1 MKKNSIGNGFVGE
14 IEGLGLVDIVQF
26 ACLSGDDRKLSV
38 LSEDNLGVL
47 YFSDNE
53 IIHAE
58 FGELTGEE
66 AFYRIMTWPSGTF
79 SMLFAKTNQRSI
91 DASWN
96 FLLLEAARR
105 IDEQNRPAASTT
117 AEEGDG
123 LPKVLVVDDSRF
135 FTKAFVKLFEDQI
148 KAKVVGTA
156 TNGKEALKF
165 LEMQVP
171 DLVTLD
177 MTMPVM
183 SGDVALKHI
192 MIRSPAPVVLV
203 SNFNEQ
209 LAFKMMDFMRYGAVD
224 VVAKPVNP
232 ESWKLISERLQYILM
247 NVHEFC
253 VDNVSRA
260 KSPKP
265 AEKKITL
272 AAKPADRLL
281 LILGGLGGLLELQ
294 KIIPALEYD
303 ETTAVMVLQNMYP
316 GIAQHLASYF
326 NAFTPY
332 AVSCLD
338 IGEDLLG
345 GQCRMG
351 NCHGKRQVVLRQGMP
366 LISGREDEFNKMSL
380 DADNLLHSAAE
391 VFGAKLSVVL
401 LSGVD
406 VDLKIGMEAVV
417 RKGGRIILQEP
428 ESCLLPGP
436 LEGIKSLAL
445 EECRL
450 KPEDIAPYLAGHIP
464 EAPRG

>member
-1 MKKNSIGNGFVGE
+1 MKNHAVQNGFVGE

-38 LSEDNLGVL
+38 LSEDNIGVL

-66 AFYRIMTWPSGTF
+66 AFYRIMSWPSGTF
-79 SMLFAKTNQRSI
+79 SMIFAKTNQRSI

-105 IDEQNRPAASTT
+105 IDEQNRPAAL
-117 AEEGDG
+117 EGRKGEPG
-123 LPKVLVVDDSRF
+123 LPRVLVVDDSRF

-148 KAKVVGTA
+148 QAKVIGTA
-156 TNGKEALKF
+156 TNGKEAVKF

-209 LAFKMMDFMRYGAVD
+209 SAFKMMDFMRYGAVD
-224 VVAKPVNP
+224 VVAKPVSP
-232 ESWKLISERLQYILM
+232 DSWKLISERLQYILM
-247 NVHEFC
+247 NVREFC

-265 AEKKITL
+265 VEKQTGIGE
-272 AAKPADRLL
+272 AKPAERLL

-294 KIIPALEYD
+294 KVIPALAYD
-303 ETTAVMVLQNMYP
+303 HSQAVMVLQNMYP
-316 GIAQHLASYF
+316 GIAQYLATYF
-326 NAFTPY
+326 DAFTPY

-351 NCHGKRQVVLRQGMP
+351 NCHGKRQIILRQGTP
-366 LISGREDEFNKMSL
+366 LIAGREDEMNKISL
-380 DADNLLHSAAE
+380 DADNLLQSAAE
-391 VFGAKLSVVL
+391 VFGPKLSVVL

-417 RKGGRIILQEP
+417 GKGGRIILQEP
-428 ESCLLPGP
+428 ESSLLPGP
-436 LEGIKSLAL
+436 LDGLRSLEL
-445 EECRL
+445 HERSL
-450 KPEDIAPYLAGHIP
+450 KPEDIAPYLAGQS
-464 EAPRG
+464 

>member
-1 MKKNSIGNGFVGE
+1 MKQSGIKNGFVGE

-26 ACLSGDDRKLSV
+26 ACLSGDNRKLSV

-58 FGELTGEE
+58 FGELIGEE
-66 AFYRIMTWPSGTF
+66 AFYRIMSWPSGTF
-79 SMLFAKTNQRSI
+79 SMLFAKTNQRTI

-105 IDEQNRPAASTT
+105 IDEQNRPAAQPVESD
-117 AEEGDG
+117 EPS
-123 LPKVLVVDDSRF
+123 LPKILVVDDSRF

-148 KAKVVGTA
+148 KAKVIGTA
-156 TNGKEALKF
+156 TNGKEAVKF
-165 LEMQVP
+165 LEVQVP

-209 LAFKMMDFMRYGAVD
+209 MYFKMMDFMRYGAVD

-265 AEKKITL
+265 AEKKPAL
-272 AAKPADRLL
+272 LKPAEHLL
-281 LILGGLGGLLELQ
+281 LILGGLGGMLELQ
-294 KIIPALEYD
+294 KIIPAIEYN
-303 ETTAVMVLQNMYP
+303 EATAVMVLQNMYP
-316 GIAQHLASYF
+316 GIAKYLASYF
-326 NAFTPY
+326 DAFTPY
-332 AVSCLD
+332 TVTCLD
-338 IGEDLLG
+338 LGEGLLG
-345 GQCRMG
+345 GQCRIG
-351 NCHGKRQVVLRQGMP
+351 NCHGKRQIVVRDGMP
-366 LISGREDEFNKMSL
+366 LISGREDELNKMSL

-391 VFGAKLSVVL
+391 VFGSKLSVVL

-417 RKGGRIILQEP
+417 RKGGRVIIQEP

-445 EECRL
+445 EERCL
-450 KPEDIAPYLAGHIP
+450 KPEDIALYLAGHI
-464 EAPRG
+464 

>member
-1 MKKNSIGNGFVGE
+1 MKNHAVQNGFVGE

-38 LSEDNLGVL
+38 LSEDNMGVL

-66 AFYRIMTWPSGTF
+66 AFYRIMSWPSGTF
-79 SMLFAKTNQRSI
+79 SMIFAKTDQRSI

-105 IDEQNRPAASTT
+105 IDEQNRPA
-117 AEEGDG
+117 EPKDGKGEPG

-148 KAKVVGTA
+148 QAKVIGTA
-156 TNGKEALKF
+156 TNGKEAVKF

-209 LAFKMMDFMRYGAVD
+209 SAFKMMDFMRYGAVD
-224 VVAKPVNP
+224 VVAKPTSP
-232 ESWKLISERLQYILM
+232 DSWKLISDRLQYILM
-247 NVHEFC
+247 NVREFC

-265 AEKKITL
+265 AEKQTGIGE
-272 AAKPADRLL
+272 AKPAERLL

-294 KIIPALEYD
+294 KVIPALAYD
-303 ETTAVMVLQNMYP
+303 PGLAVMVLQNMYP
-316 GIAQHLASYF
+316 GIAKHLASYF
-326 NAFTPY
+326 DAFTPY

-351 NCHGKRQVVLRQGMP
+351 NCHGKRQIVLRQGTP
-366 LISGREDEFNKMSL
+366 LISGREDEMNKISL
-380 DADNLLHSAAE
+380 DADNLLQSAAE
-391 VFGAKLSVVL
+391 VFGPQLSVAL

-417 RKGGRIILQEP
+417 SRGGRIILQEP
-428 ESCLLPGP
+428 ESSLLPGP
-436 LEGIKSLAL
+436 LDGIRSLEL
-445 EECRL
+445 HERSL
-450 KPEDIAPYLAGHIP
+450 KPEDIAPYLSGQ
-464 EAPRG
+464 G

>member
-1 MKKNSIGNGFVGE
+1 MKNHAVKNGFVGE

-58 FGELTGEE
+58 FNELTGEE
-66 AFYRIMTWPSGTF
+66 AFYRIMSWPSGTF
-79 SMLFAKTNQRSI
+79 SMIFAKTDRRTI

-105 IDEQNRPAASTT
+105 IDEQNRPDEPESRK
-117 AEEGDG
+117 GRPG

-148 KAKVVGTA
+148 QAKVIGTA
-156 TNGKEALKF
+156 TNGKEAVKF
-165 LEMQVP
+165 LEMQAP
-171 DLVTLD
+171 DLITLD

-209 LAFKMMDFMRYGAVD
+209 SAFKMMDFMRYGAVD
-224 VVAKPVNP
+224 VVAKPTSP
-232 ESWKLISERLQYILM
+232 ESWKFISDRLQYILM
-247 NVHEFC
+247 NVREFC

-265 AEKKITL
+265 AEKQTGVGE
-272 AAKPADRLL
+272 AKPAERLL

-294 KIIPALEYD
+294 KVIPALAYD
-303 ETTAVMVLQNMYP
+303 HSQAVMVLQNMYP

-326 NAFTPY
+326 DAFTPY

-351 NCHGKRQVVLRQGMP
+351 NCHGKRQIILRQGTP
-366 LISGREDEFNKMSL
+366 LISGREDEMNKISL
-380 DADNLLHSAAE
+380 DADNLLQSAAD
-391 VFGAKLSVVL
+391 VFGPKLSVVL

-406 VDLKIGMEAVV
+406 VDLKLGMEAVV
-417 RKGGRIILQEP
+417 GKGGRIILQEP
-428 ESCLLPGP
+428 ESSLLPGP
-436 LEGIKSLAL
+436 LDGLRSLEL
-445 EECRL
+445 HERSL
-450 KPEDIAPYLAGHIP
+450 KPEDIAPYLAGQ
-464 EAPRG
+464 G

>member
-1 MKKNSIGNGFVGE
+1 MKNHAVQNGFVGE

-38 LSEDNLGVL
+38 LSEDNIGML

-66 AFYRIMTWPSGTF
+66 AFYRIMSWPSGTF
-79 SMLFAKTNQRSI
+79 SMIFAKTHQRSI

-105 IDEQNRPAASTT
+105 IDEQNRPV
-117 AEEGDG
+117 EPKGGKGEPG

-148 KAKVVGTA
+148 QAKVIGTA
-156 TNGKEALKF
+156 TNGKEAVKF

-209 LAFKMMDFMRYGAVD
+209 SAFKMMDFMRYGAVD
-224 VVAKPVNP
+224 VVAKPVSP
-232 ESWKLISERLQYILM
+232 DSWKLISDRLQYILM
-247 NVHEFC
+247 NVREFC

-265 AEKKITL
+265 AEKQTGIGE
-272 AAKPADRLL
+272 AKPAERLL

-294 KIIPALEYD
+294 KVIPALAYD
-303 ETTAVMVLQNMYP
+303 PGQAVMVLQNMYP
-316 GIAQHLASYF
+316 GIARHLAAYF
-326 NAFTPY
+326 DAFTPY

-351 NCHGKRQVVLRQGMP
+351 NCHGKRQIILRQGTP
-366 LISGREDEFNKMSL
+366 LIAGREDEMNKISL
-380 DADNLLHSAAE
+380 DADNLLQSAAE
-391 VFGAKLSVVL
+391 VFGPQLSVVL

-406 VDLKIGMEAVV
+406 VDLKLGMEAVV
-417 RKGGRIILQEP
+417 NRGGRIILQEP
-428 ESCLLPGP
+428 ESSLLPGP
-436 LEGIKSLAL
+436 LDGLRSLEL
-445 EECRL
+445 HERSL
-450 KPEDIAPYLAGHIP
+450 KPEDIAPYLAGQS
-464 EAPRG
+464 

>member
-1 MKKNSIGNGFVGE
+1 MKNHAVKNGFVGE
-14 IEGLGLVDIVQF
+14 IEGLSLVDIVQF

-38 LSEDNLGVL
+38 LSEDNMGVL

-58 FGELTGEE
+58 FNELTGEE
-66 AFYRIMTWPSGTF
+66 AFYRIMSWPSGTF
-79 SMLFAKTNQRSI
+79 SMVFAKTGQRSI

-105 IDEQNRPAASTT
+105 IDEQNKPPAAKKDS
-117 AEEGDG
+117 EPG

-148 KAKVVGTA
+148 QAKVIGTA
-156 TNGKEALKF
+156 TNGKEAVKF

-209 LAFKMMDFMRYGAVD
+209 SAFKMMDFMRYGAVD
-224 VVAKPVNP
+224 VVAKPTSP
-232 ESWKLISERLQYILM
+232 ESWKLISSRLQYILM
-247 NVHEFC
+247 NVREFC

-265 AEKKITL
+265 VEKQSSL
-272 AAKPADRLL
+272 GGAKPAERLL

-294 KIIPALEYD
+294 KVIPALAYD
-303 ETTAVMVLQNMYP
+303 PGQAVMVLQNMYP

-338 IGEDLLG
+338 IGDDLLG

-351 NCHGKRQVVLRQGMP
+351 NCHGKRQIVLRQGTP
-366 LISGREDEFNKMSL
+366 LISGREDEMNKISL
-380 DADNLLHSAAE
+380 DADNLLQSAAE
-391 VFGAKLSVVL
+391 VFGAQLAVVL

-406 VDLKIGMEAVV
+406 VDLKLGMETVV
-417 RKGGRIILQEP
+417 RKGGRILLQEP
-428 ESCLLPGP
+428 ESSLLPGP
-436 LEGIKSLAL
+436 LDGVRSLEL
-445 EECRL
+445 HERSL
-450 KPEDIAPYLAGHIP
+450 KPEDIAPYLAGQRTS
-464 EAPRG
+464 AD

>member
-1 MKKNSIGNGFVGE
+1 MKNHAVQNGFVGE

-38 LSEDNLGVL
+38 LSEDNIGVL

-58 FGELTGEE
+58 FNELTGEE
-66 AFYRIMTWPSGTF
+66 AFYRIMSWPSGTF
-79 SMLFAKTNQRSI
+79 SMIFAKTGQRSI

-105 IDEQNRPAASTT
+105 IDEQNRPA
-117 AEEGDG
+117 EPQRGKGEPG

-148 KAKVVGTA
+148 QAKVIGTA
-156 TNGKEALKF
+156 TNGKEAVKF
-165 LEMQVP
+165 LEMQAP
-171 DLVTLD
+171 DLITLD

-209 LAFKMMDFMRYGAVD
+209 SAFKMMDFMRYGAVD
-224 VVAKPVNP
+224 VVAKPVSP
-232 ESWKLISERLQYILM
+232 DSWKLIGDRLQYILM
-247 NVHEFC
+247 NVREFC

-265 AEKKITL
+265 AEKQTGIEPR
-272 AAKPADRLL
+272 PAERLL

-294 KIIPALEYD
+294 KVIPALAYD
-303 ETTAVMVLQNMYP
+303 SGQAVMVLQNMYP
-316 GIAQHLASYF
+316 GIAQYLASYF

-351 NCHGKRQVVLRQGMP
+351 NCHGKRQIILRQETP
-366 LISGREDEFNKMSL
+366 LISGQEDEMNKISL
-380 DADNLLHSAAE
+380 DADNLLQSAAE
-391 VFGAKLSVVL
+391 VFGQRLSVVL

-406 VDLKIGMEAVV
+406 VDLKLGMEAVV
-417 RKGGRIILQEP
+417 GKGGRIILQEP
-428 ESCLLPGP
+428 ESSLLPGP
-436 LEGIKSLAL
+436 LDGLRSLEL
-445 EECRL
+445 HERSL
-450 KPEDIAPYLAGHIP
+450 KPEDIAPYLAGQS
-464 EAPRG
+464 

>member
-1 MKKNSIGNGFVGE
+1 MKNHAVQNGFVGE

-38 LSEDNLGVL
+38 LSEDNIGVL

-66 AFYRIMTWPSGTF
+66 AFYRIMSWPSGTF
-79 SMLFAKTNQRSI
+79 SMIFAKTNQRSI

-105 IDEQNRPAASTT
+105 IDEQNRPAAP
-117 AEEGDG
+117 EGRKGEPG
-123 LPKVLVVDDSRF
+123 LPRVLVVDDSRF

-148 KAKVVGTA
+148 QAKVIGTA
-156 TNGKEALKF
+156 TNGKEAVKF

-209 LAFKMMDFMRYGAVD
+209 SAFKMMDFMRYGAVD
-224 VVAKPVNP
+224 VVAKPVSP
-232 ESWKLISERLQYILM
+232 DSWKLISERLQYILM
-247 NVHEFC
+247 NVREFC

-265 AEKKITL
+265 AEKQTGIGE
-272 AAKPADRLL
+272 AKPAERLL

-294 KIIPALEYD
+294 KVIPALAYD
-303 ETTAVMVLQNMYP
+303 HSQAVMVLQNMYP
-316 GIAQHLASYF
+316 GIAQHLATYF
-326 NAFTPY
+326 DAFTPY

-351 NCHGKRQVVLRQGMP
+351 NCHGKRQIILRQGTP
-366 LISGREDEFNKMSL
+366 LIAGREDEMNKISL
-380 DADNLLHSAAE
+380 DADNLLQSAAE
-391 VFGAKLSVVL
+391 VFGPKLSVVL

-406 VDLKIGMEAVV
+406 VDLKLGMEAVV
-417 RKGGRIILQEP
+417 GKGGRIILQEP
-428 ESCLLPGP
+428 ESSLLPGP
-436 LEGIKSLAL
+436 LDGLRSLEL
-445 EECRL
+445 HERSL
-450 KPEDIAPYLAGHIP
+450 KPEDIAPYLAGQS
-464 EAPRG
+464 

>member
-1 MKKNSIGNGFVGE
+1 MKNHAVKNGFVGE

-38 LSEDNLGVL
+38 LCEDNIGVL

-53 IIHAE
+53 IVHAE
-58 FGELTGEE
+58 FNELTGEE
-66 AFYRIMTWPSGTF
+66 AFYRIMSWPSGTF
-79 SMLFAKTNQRSI
+79 SMIFAKTGQRSI

-105 IDEQNRPAASTT
+105 IDEQNRPDEPDGGK
-117 AEEGDG
+117 EENG

-148 KAKVVGTA
+148 EAKVIGTA
-156 TNGKEALKF
+156 TNGKEAVKF

-209 LAFKMMDFMRYGAVD
+209 SAFKMMDFMRYGAVD
-224 VVAKPVNP
+224 VVAKPVSP
-232 ESWKLISERLQYILM
+232 DSWKLISDRLQYILM
-247 NVHEFC
+247 NVREFC

-265 AEKKITL
+265 VEKQTGL
-272 AAKPADRLL
+272 GEAKPAERLL

-294 KIIPALEYD
+294 KVIPALAYD
-303 ETTAVMVLQNMYP
+303 RRQAVMVLQNMYP

-332 AVSCLD
+332 TVSCLD

-351 NCHGKRQVVLRQGMP
+351 NCHGKRQIVLRQETP
-366 LISGREDEFNKMSL
+366 LISGREDDMNKVSL
-380 DADNLLHSAAE
+380 DADNLLQSAAD
-391 VFGAKLSVVL
+391 VFGPQLSVVL

-417 RKGGRIILQEP
+417 SRGGRIILQEP
-428 ESCLLPGP
+428 ESSLLPGP
-436 LEGIKSLAL
+436 LDGIRSLEL
-445 EECRL
+445 HERSL
-450 KPEDIAPYLAGHIP
+450 KPEDIAPYLAGQS
-464 EAPRG
+464 